1 MTADFARRYGP
12 WALIAG
18 ASEGIGACLADELG
32 QRGINVVLVAR
43 NRALLDDV
51 AGGVRQRH
59 GVEARTVVQDLTAAD
74 ATERIADATDGLDV
88 GLLVYNAG
96 ASDRTAPFL
105 DNGVDHALKQIT
117 LDCVGPVALVDHFA
131 PAMRDRGRGGIVLVA
146 SLACVAG
153 SATLAVYSAVKA
165 FQHNF
170 AEGLWAELR
179 GYGVDV
185 CCMPLG
191 MTFTPAL
198 ARMGVAYDP
207 ATQMLSED
215 VAIEITENIGNGP
228 VHVVGENNRALASHV
243 WTVDRRTLVE
253 MMSAASTDFADGR
266 KI

>member
-153 SATLAVYSAVKA
+153 SATLADRKS
-165 FQHNF
+165 
-170 AEGLWAELR
+170 
-179 GYGVDV
+179 
-185 CCMPLG
+185 
-191 MTFTPAL
+191 
-198 ARMGVAYDP
+198 
-207 ATQMLSED
+207 
-215 VAIEITENIGNGP
+215 
-228 VHVVGENNRALASHV
+228 VV
-243 WTVDRRTLVE
+243 
-253 MMSAASTDFADGR
+253 
-266 KI
+266 